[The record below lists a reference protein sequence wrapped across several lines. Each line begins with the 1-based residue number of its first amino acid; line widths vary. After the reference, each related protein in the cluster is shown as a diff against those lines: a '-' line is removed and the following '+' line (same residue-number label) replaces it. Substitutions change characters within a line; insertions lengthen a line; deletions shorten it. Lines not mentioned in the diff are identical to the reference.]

1 MTSQRFL
8 NDRVNLRDF
17 LRSLLG
23 ACKAPIVTIL
33 FLSFAVIGPVVE
45 FAKTLKK
52 SLQYMELIKNKE
64 IISYFGGIKNPN
76 EYSDSTPYAF
86 LMIICGMAIAL
97 SLFSFAFKKNSVNV
111 YFSVGLTRTRMFLNR
126 LAAGTIWIFAVAI
139 IPYLIV
145 FLMNIG
151 MFGFHSHQLKLFAYF
166 TLIMFIRGMSGFAIG
181 ALAAVVSGSAI
192 EALFT
197 SGSASIIALVFAYM
211 FSEIKSLFLPG
222 YVGSDYGFEDTML
235 LSPWTG
241 LLDYSGV
248 NQLIMGK
255 KVPKELL
262 LTWKDNF
269 LPIAFWAI
277 AAVIIFAVGL
287 VLFKKRK
294 NENTASF
301 GKFSIASALNG
312 TTVLLVSLVA
322 LTEVFNSLYR
332 GNQIKSVALCVILIT
347 LISFIIFFV
356 AELIIRRNF
365 KAVLRILPVYGGI
378 ALVMFAAL
386 LVIGTGYFGTYNKLP
401 EAKDIEYISM
411 SYDDPLATFT
421 FMAGVSNPEEYDK
434 EIDFYC
440 KSSNPEDIK
449 MCIEQFN
456 NVKGEKREGRTAIDT
471 ASFVIKTKDG
481 KFIARTFPVYS
492 EEAYS
497 SYNKAV
503 FDSNYFHSIIKMRLN
518 EMMNGGAVKS
528 ENTVIYG
535 ENGVEYV
542 DQYMNSDVFFDY
554 YNGDLLATAELS
566 EYEMQIYASSF
577 EMTEDL
583 KDALYEEL
591 CNITY
596 DEYYGNKGKP
606 QGAIVASAYTPMLET
621 HEYHAEELWLSFYTY
636 YGDSDAEKVSKKTA
650 VAYRAILVY
659 PQMAKTAEL
668 LNETEQMP
676 QTAQV
681 KAVICPDKKLMLTDA
696 FNNVRGDYY
705 VYYSGVTNS
714 TVFTSYGQSSRASDY
729 FMNSDEV
736 SKIFG
741 GKMTGTYLDFIEI
754 IYGANGVNVT
764 RIDDKAKAQKISD
777 EAYSVYNTYN
787 DNGRCIFVIYDDGS
801 VIAKYLPESS
811 LSVLK

>member
-8 NDRVNLRDF
+8 NDQVNSRDF
-17 LRSLLG
+17 LRSLLD

-139 IPYLIV
+139 IPYLTV
-145 FLMNIG
+145 FLMNVG

-181 ALAAVVSGSAI
+181 ALAAAVSGSAI
-192 EALFT
+192 EMVITTGAT
-197 SGSASIIALVFAYM
+197 SVIALLPAVLLSGF
-211 FSEIKSLFLPG
+211 KSILLPG
-222 YVGSDYGFEDTML
+222 YVSGNDNSDKTML

-241 LLDYSGV
+241 LLDNSDV
-248 NQLIMGK
+248 NQLITGK

-269 LPIAFWAI
+269 FPIVFWIVAT
-277 AAVIIFAVGL
+277 VIIFAVAL
-287 VLFKKRK
+287 LLFKKRK
-294 NENTASF
+294 NENAASF
-301 GKFSIASALNG
+301 GKFAVASAING
-312 TTVLLVSLVA
+312 SVILLISA
-322 LTEVFNSLYR
+322 LILTDLFSSLYGR
-332 GNQIKSVALCVILIT
+332 GQIKNVALCIILT
-347 LISFIIFFV
+347 AAISFIVFFV

-365 KAVLRILPVYGGI
+365 KAVIRILPVYGGI
-378 ALVMFAAL
+378 AFVTLASL

-421 FMAGVSNPEEYDK
+421 YMANVYSPEDYDK
-434 EIDFYC
+434 ENDYSC
-440 KSSNPEDIK
+440 KSSNTEDIK

-456 NVKGEKREGRTAIDT
+456 KVKTEKRDGRTAIDT

-492 EEAYS
+492 EENYNN
-497 SYNKAV
+497 YNKAV
-503 FDSNYFHSIIKMRLN
+503 FNSNYFHSIIKSKLN
-518 EMMNGGAVKS
+518 SESSNGNYTDQTANIMMDGM
-528 ENTVIYG
+528 EYG
-535 ENGVEYV
+535 DEYIET
-542 DQYMNSDVFFDY
+542 DFYDY
-554 YNGDLLATAELS
+554 YNGDLLANAETSGYETAV
-566 EYEMQIYASSF
+566 YGSSF
-577 EMTEDL
+577 EMTEEL
-583 KDALYEEL
+583 KDALYEDL

-681 KAVICPDKKLMLTDA
+681 KAVICPDKKLTLTDA
-696 FNNVRGDYY
+696 FKNVSGNS
-705 VYYSGVTNS
+705 VYNYGGTIGS
-714 TVFTSYGQSSRASDY
+714 TVFISYAQSSRASDY

-764 RIDDKAKAQKISD
+764 RIDDKTKAQKISD

-801 VIAKYLPESS
+801 VIAKYLPEKS
-811 LSVLK
+811 LSVLN

>member
-17 LRSLLG
+17 LRSLLE
-23 ACKAPIVTIL
+23 ACKAPIVAL
-33 FLSFAVIGPVVE
+33 FFISFSVIGPV
-45 FAKTLKK
+45 AKLAKALKQN
-52 SLQYMELIKNKE
+52 LQYMELLKKHE
-64 IISYFGGIKNPN
+64 MISYFGGIKGEG
-76 EYSDSTPYAF
+76 EYYDAAPLSI
-86 LMIICGMAIAL
+86 LMVLCGMVVAL

-111 YFSVGLTRTRMFLNR
+111 YFSAGITRTRLFLNR
-126 LAAGTIWIFAVAI
+126 IAAGAIELFAVAL

-145 FLMNIG
+145 FLMNVG
-151 MFGFHSHQLKLFAYF
+151 MFGFHSHQLKLFAYY
-166 TLIMFIRGMSGFAIG
+166 TVLMFIRGMSGFAIG
-181 ALAAVVSGSAI
+181 ALAAAVSGSAI

-322 LTEVFNSLYR
+322 LTAVFNSLYR
-332 GNQIKSVALCVILIT
+332 ENKIKSVALCVILIT

-411 SYDDPLATFT
+411 SYDDPLIAFT
-421 FMAGVSNPEEYDK
+421 YMVDISNPGTYDK
-434 EIDFYC
+434 ENEDVC

-449 MCIEQFN
+449 MCIDQFN
-456 NVKGEKREGRTAIDT
+456 KIKTEKREGRNSIDRI
-471 ASFVIKTKDG
+471 SFVIKTKDG
-481 KFIARTFPVYS
+481 KFITRYFNVYS
-492 EEAYS
+492 EEILS
-497 SYNKAV
+497 NYNKAV
-503 FDSNYFHSIIKMRLN
+503 FDSDYFHSIIKSKLKSSPT
-518 EMMNGGAVKS
+518 NGNYTDQTA
-528 ENTVIYG
+528 NTVMDGMEYG
-535 ENGVEYV
+535 DKYIETDFY
-542 DQYMNSDVFFDY
+542 DY
-554 YNGDLLATAELS
+554 YNGDLLANAETTG
-566 EYEMQIYASSF
+566 YETTVYGSSF
-577 EMTEDL
+577 EMTEEL
-583 KDALYEEL
+583 KAALYEDL

-681 KAVICPDKKLMLTDA
+681 KAVICSDKKLTLTDA
-696 FNNVRGDYY
+696 FKNVSGASVYNYGDTI
-705 VYYSGVTNS
+705 GS
-714 TVFTSYGQSSRASDY
+714 TVFISNVQSSRANDF
-729 FMNSDEV
+729 FMNSDEI

-741 GKMTGTYLDFIEI
+741 GKMTGTYPDFIEI

-801 VIAKYLPESS
+801 VIAKYLPEKAM
-811 LSVLK
+811 SVLN

>member
-17 LRSLLG
+17 LRSLLE
-23 ACKAPIVTIL
+23 ACKAPIATVL
-33 FLSFAVIGPVVE
+33 FLSFAVIGPMVN
-45 FAKTLKK
+45 FAKELKTNLEFMELLKK
-52 SLQYMELIKNKE
+52 HE
-64 IISYFGGIKNPN
+64 IISYFGGITSEG
-76 EYSDSTPYAF
+76 EYSDTAPLSF
-86 LMIICGMAIAL
+86 LMILCGMVVAL

-139 IPYLIV
+139 IPYLLV
-145 FLMNIG
+145 FLMNVG
-151 MFGFHSHQLKLFAYF
+151 MFGFHSHQLKLFAYY
-166 TLIMFIRGMSGFAIG
+166 TLLMFVRGMSGFAIG
-181 ALAAVVSGSAI
+181 ALAAAVSGSAI

-211 FSEIKSLFLPG
+211 FSEIKSLFLSG

-248 NQLIMGK
+248 NRLITGK

-262 LTWKDNF
+262 LTWKGDF
-269 LPIAFWAI
+269 YPIVFWAI
-277 AAVIIFAVGL
+277 TAVIIFAVGL

-301 GKFSIASALNG
+301 GKFSIASGLNG
-312 TTVLLVSLVA
+312 AAVLLVSIIA
-322 LTEVFNSLYR
+322 LEEVFASLYAE
-332 GNQIKSVALCVILIT
+332 GKIKSVALCIILVT

-378 ALVMFAAL
+378 ALVMFASL

-411 SYDDPLATFT
+411 SYDDPLTTFT
-421 FMAGVSNPEEYDK
+421 YVANVYSPEDYDK
-434 EIDFYC
+434 EKDYNC

-456 NVKGEKREGRTAIDT
+456 KVKTEKREGRNSIDRI
-471 ASFVIKTKDG
+471 SFVIKTKDG
-481 KFIARTFPVYS
+481 KFISRYFPVYS
-492 EEAYS
+492 EETCS
-497 SYNKAV
+497 NYNKAV
-503 FDSNYFHSIIKMRLN
+503 FDSNYFHSIIKSKLN
-518 EMMNGGAVKS
+518 SESSNGNYTDETANIVMDGK
-528 ENTVIYG
+528 EYG
-535 ENGVEYV
+535 
-542 DQYMNSDVFFDY
+542 DQYIETDFYDY
-554 YNGDLLATAELS
+554 YNGNLLANAETS
-566 EYEMQIYASSF
+566 GYETEVFSSSF
-577 EMTEDL
+577 EMTEEL
-583 KDALYEEL
+583 KAALYEDL

-621 HEYHAEELWLSFYTY
+621 HEYHAEELWLQFYTN
-636 YGDSDAEKVSKKTA
+636 YGDPDAEKVSKKTA

-696 FNNVRGDYY
+696 HVNVSGDYY
-705 VYYSGVTNS
+705 LYYSGVTNS

-764 RIDDKAKAQKISD
+764 RIDDKTKAQKISD

-801 VIAKYLPESS
+801 VIAKYLPEKS
-811 LSVLK
+811 LSVLN

>member
-17 LRSLLG
+17 LRSLLE
-23 ACKAPIVTIL
+23 ACKAPIVALL
-33 FLSFAVIGPVVE
+33 FISFSVIGPV
-45 FAKTLKK
+45 AKLAKALKQN
-52 SLQYMELIKNKE
+52 LQYMELLKKHE
-64 IISYFGGIKNPN
+64 IISYFGGVTNSN
-76 EYSDSTPYAF
+76 EYSDSAPLSF
-86 LMIICGMAIAL
+86 LMILCGIVVAF

-111 YFSVGLTRTRMFLNR
+111 YFSAGITRTRLFLNR
-126 LAAGTIWIFAVAI
+126 IAAGAIEIFAVAL
-139 IPYLIV
+139 IPYLTV
-145 FLMNIG
+145 FLMNVG

-166 TLIMFIRGMSGFAIG
+166 TVLMFIRGMSGFAIG
-181 ALAAVVSGSAI
+181 ALAAAVSGSMI

-322 LTEVFNSLYR
+322 LTAVFNSLYR
-332 GNQIKSVALCVILIT
+332 ENKIKSVALCVILIT

-378 ALVMFAAL
+378 ALVMFASL

-411 SYDDPLATFT
+411 SYDDPLIALTY
-421 FMAGVSNPEEYDK
+421 MAGASNPEIYDK
-434 EIDFYC
+434 KDGDAC

-456 NVKGEKREGRTAIDT
+456 KVKTEKREGRNRINTV
-471 ASFVIKTKDG
+471 SFVIKTKDG
-481 KFIARTFPVYS
+481 KFITRYFNVYS
-492 EEAYS
+492 EEILYN
-497 SYNKAV
+497 YNKAV
-503 FDSNYFHSIIKMRLN
+503 FDSDYFHSIIKSKLN
-518 EMMNGGAVKS
+518 SAPTNGNYTDQTANMMMDS
-528 ENTVIYG
+528 TEYG
-535 ENGVEYV
+535 DKYV
-542 DQYMNSDVFFDY
+542 DSAVFFDY
-554 YNGDLLATAELS
+554 YNGNLLANAEVS
-566 EYEMQIYASSF
+566 EYETEVNAFSF
-577 EMTEDL
+577 EMTEEL
-583 KDALYEEL
+583 KAVLYEDL

-606 QGAIVASAYTPMLET
+606 QGAIVESSYTAMNET
-621 HEYHAEELWLSFYTY
+621 QQYHAEELWLDFYTY

-659 PQMAKTAEL
+659 PQTAKTAEL

-696 FNNVRGDYY
+696 INNVRGDYY

-741 GKMTGTYLDFIEI
+741 GKMTGTYLDFIEL

-801 VIAKYLPESS
+801 VIAKYLPENS
-811 LSVLK
+811 LSVLN

>member
-1 MTSQRFL
+1 MTSQRFS

-17 LRSLLG
+17 LRSLLE
-23 ACKAPIVTIL
+23 ACKAPIVTL
-33 FLSFAVIGPVVE
+33 FFISFFVIGPVVKL
-45 FAKTLKK
+45 AKALKQN
-52 SLQYMELIKNKE
+52 LQYMELLKKHE
-64 IISYFGGIKNPN
+64 IISYFGGITSEG
-76 EYSDSTPYAF
+76 EYYDAAPLSF
-86 LMIICGMAIAL
+86 LMILCGIVVAF
-97 SLFSFAFKKNSVNV
+97 SLFTFAFKKNSVNV
-111 YFSVGLTRTRMFLNR
+111 YFSAGITRTRLFLNR
-126 LAAGTIWIFAVAI
+126 IAAGSIELFTVAV
-139 IPYLIV
+139 IPFLIV
-145 FLMNIG
+145 FLMNVS
-151 MFGFHSHQLKLFAYF
+151 MFGFHSHQLKLFVYYSLLA
-166 TLIMFIRGMSGFAIG
+166 FISGVSGFAIG
-181 ALAAVVSGSAI
+181 TFAATVSGSRI
-192 EALFT
+192 EALIT
-197 SGSASIIALVFAYM
+197 SGSASVITLAFAGLLNGIKIA
-211 FSEIKSLFLPG
+211 FLPG
-222 YVGSDYGFEDTML
+222 YIGGDDGLEKALL
-235 LSPWTG
+235 LSPWTC
-241 LLDYSGV
+241 LLDNSGV
-248 NQLIMGK
+248 NQLITGK

-269 LPIAFWAI
+269 FPIVFWAI
-277 AAVIIFAVGL
+277 AAVIIFTVGL

-301 GKFSIASALNG
+301 GKFSIASGLNG
-312 TTVLLVSLVA
+312 ATVLVVSVVA
-322 LTEVFNSLYR
+322 LTEIFYSLYDD
-332 GNQIKSVALCVILIT
+332 GKIKSVALCIILIT
-347 LISFIIFFV
+347 VISFIVFFV

-365 KAVLRILPVYGGI
+365 KAVLRILPVYSGV
-378 ALVMFAAL
+378 ALVMFLSL

-411 SYDDPLATFT
+411 SYDDPLTTFT
-421 FMAGVSNPEEYDK
+421 YMANVYSPENYEK
-434 EIDFYC
+434 ENGDTC

-456 NVKGEKREGRTAIDT
+456 KVKTEKRDGRNSIESM
-471 ASFVIKTKDG
+471 SFVIKTKDG
-481 KFIARTFPVYS
+481 KFIARNFPVYS
-492 EEAYS
+492 EEACNN
-497 SYNKAV
+497 YNKAV
-503 FDSNYFHSIIKMRLN
+503 FDSDYFHSIIKSGLN
-518 EMMNGGAVKS
+518 SSLINESYTAQT
-528 ENTVIYG
+528 ENMVMHGT
-535 ENGVEYV
+535 EYV
-542 DQYMNSDVFFDY
+542 DKYIESPDFYDY
-554 YNGDLLATAELS
+554 YNGDLLANTEVS
-566 EYEMQIYASSF
+566 GYETEVSGSSF
-577 EMTEDL
+577 EMTEEL
-583 KDALYEEL
+583 KAALYEDL

-621 HEYHAEELWLSFYTY
+621 HQYHAEELWLDFYTY
-636 YGDSDAEKVSKKTA
+636 YGDPDAEKVSKKTA

-681 KAVICPDKKLMLTDA
+681 KAVICPDRKLMLTDA
-696 FNNVRGDYY
+696 FNNVREDYY

-787 DNGRCIFVIYDDGS
+787 NNGRCIFVIYDDGS
-801 VIAKYLPESS
+801 VIAKYLPEKAM
-811 LSVLK
+811 SVLN

>member
-17 LRSLLG
+17 LRSLLE
-23 ACKAPIVTIL
+23 ACKAPIVAL
-33 FLSFAVIGPVVE
+33 FFISLSVIGPV
-45 FAKTLKK
+45 AKLAKALKQN
-52 SLQYMELIKNKE
+52 LQYMELLKKHE
-64 IISYFGGIKNPN
+64 MISYFGGITSEG
-76 EYSDSTPYAF
+76 EYNDPATLSI
-86 LMIICGMAIAL
+86 LMVLCGMAVAL

-111 YFSVGLTRTRMFLNR
+111 YFSAGITRTRLFLNR
-126 LAAGTIWIFAVAI
+126 IAAGAIELFAVAL

-145 FLMNIG
+145 FLMNVG

-181 ALAAVVSGSAI
+181 ALAAAVSGSVI
-192 EALFT
+192 EMVITTGAT
-197 SGSASIIALVFAYM
+197 SVIALLPALLLSGF
-211 FSEIKSLFLPG
+211 KSILLPG
-222 YVGSDYGFEDTML
+222 YVSGNDNSDKTML

-248 NQLIMGK
+248 NRLITGK

-262 LTWKDNF
+262 LTWKGNF

-301 GKFSIASALNG
+301 GKFSIASAVNG
-312 TTVLLVSLVA
+312 AAILFVSIIA
-322 LTEVFNSLYR
+322 LEEVFASLYAE
-332 GNQIKSVALCVILIT
+332 GKIKSVALCIILIT
-347 LISFIIFFV
+347 VISFIAFFV
-356 AELIIRRNF
+356 AELIIRRNI
-365 KAVLRILPVYGGI
+365 KAVVRILPVYGGI
-378 ALVMFAAL
+378 ALVMFASL

-411 SYDDPLATFT
+411 SYDDPLTTFT
-421 FMAGVSNPEEYDK
+421 YVANVYSPEDYDK
-434 EIDFYC
+434 EKDYNC

-456 NVKGEKREGRTAIDT
+456 KIKTEKREGRNRIDGI
-471 ASFVIKTKDG
+471 SFVIKTKDG
-481 KFIARTFPVYS
+481 KFITRYFNVYS
-492 EEAYS
+492 EETCNN
-497 SYNKAV
+497 YNKAV
-503 FDSNYFHSIIKMRLN
+503 FDSNYFHSIIKSKLN
-518 EMMNGGAVKS
+518 SESSNGNYTDETANIVMDGK
-528 ENTVIYG
+528 EYG
-535 ENGVEYV
+535 
-542 DQYMNSDVFFDY
+542 DQYIETDFYDY
-554 YNGDLLATAELS
+554 YNGNLLANAETTG
-566 EYEMQIYASSF
+566 YETEVRGSSF
-577 EMTEDL
+577 EMTEEL
-583 KDALYEEL
+583 KAALYEDL

-606 QGAIVASAYTPMLET
+606 QGAIASSAFTPMLET
-621 HEYHAEELWLSFYTY
+621 HQYHAEELWLQFYTN
-636 YGDSDAEKVSKKTA
+636 YGDPDAEKVSKKTT
-650 VAYRAILVY
+650 VANTAILVY
-659 PQMAKTAEL
+659 PQMAKTVGL

-676 QTAQV
+676 QDSSV
-681 KAVICPDKKLMLTDA
+681 KAVICPDKNLTLTDA
-696 FNNVRGDYY
+696 FNNVRGDSIYY
-705 VYYSGVTNS
+705 YDGRISS
-714 TVFTSYGQSSRASDY
+714 TVFISYMQSSRATDY
-729 FMNSDEV
+729 FMNGDKV

-764 RIDDKAKAQKISD
+764 RIDDKDKAQKISD

-801 VIAKYLPESS
+801 VIAKYLPENS
-811 LSVLK
+811 LAVLN

>member
-17 LRSLLG
+17 LRSLLE
-23 ACKAPIVTIL
+23 ACKAPIATVL
-33 FLSFAVIGPVVE
+33 FLSFAVIGPMVN
-45 FAKTLKK
+45 FAKELKTNLEFMELLKK
-52 SLQYMELIKNKE
+52 HE
-64 IISYFGGIKNPN
+64 IISYFGGITSEG
-76 EYSDSTPYAF
+76 EYSDTAPLSF
-86 LMIICGMAIAL
+86 LMILCGMVVAL

-145 FLMNIG
+145 FLMNVG
-151 MFGFHSHQLKLFAYF
+151 MFGFHSHQLKLFAYY
-166 TLIMFIRGMSGFAIG
+166 TLLMFVRGMSGFAIG
-181 ALAAVVSGSAI
+181 ALAAAVSGSAI

-211 FSEIKSLFLPG
+211 FSEIKSLFLSG

-248 NQLIMGK
+248 NRLITGK

-262 LTWKDNF
+262 LTWKGDF
-269 LPIAFWAI
+269 YPIVFWAI
-277 AAVIIFAVGL
+277 TAVIIFAVGL

-301 GKFSIASALNG
+301 GKFSIASGLNG
-312 TTVLLVSLVA
+312 AAVLLVSIIA
-322 LTEVFNSLYR
+322 LEEVFASLYAE
-332 GNQIKSVALCVILIT
+332 GKIKSVALCIILVT

-378 ALVMFAAL
+378 ALVMFASL

-411 SYDDPLATFT
+411 SYDDPLTTFT
-421 FMAGVSNPEEYDK
+421 YVANVYSPEDYDK
-434 EIDFYC
+434 EKDYNC

-456 NVKGEKREGRTAIDT
+456 KVKTEKREGRNSIDRI
-471 ASFVIKTKDG
+471 SFVIKTKDG
-481 KFIARTFPVYS
+481 KFISRYFPVYS
-492 EEAYS
+492 EETCS
-497 SYNKAV
+497 NYNKAV
-503 FDSNYFHSIIKMRLN
+503 FDSNYFHSIIKSKLN
-518 EMMNGGAVKS
+518 SESSNGNYTDETANIVMDGK
-528 ENTVIYG
+528 EYG
-535 ENGVEYV
+535 
-542 DQYMNSDVFFDY
+542 DQYIETDFYDY
-554 YNGDLLATAELS
+554 YNGNLLANAETS
-566 EYEMQIYASSF
+566 GYETEVFSSSF
-577 EMTEDL
+577 EMTEEL
-583 KDALYEEL
+583 KAALYEDL

-621 HEYHAEELWLSFYTY
+621 HEYHAEELWLQFYTN
-636 YGDSDAEKVSKKTA
+636 YGDPDAEKVSKKTA

-696 FNNVRGDYY
+696 HVNVSGDYY
-705 VYYSGVTNS
+705 LYYSGVTNS

-764 RIDDKAKAQKISD
+764 RIDDKTKAQKISD

-801 VIAKYLPESS
+801 VIAKYLPEKS
-811 LSVLK
+811 LSVLN

>member
-17 LRSLLG
+17 LRSLLE
-23 ACKAPIVTIL
+23 ACKAPIVALL
-33 FLSFAVIGPVVE
+33 FISFSVIGPV
-45 FAKTLKK
+45 AKLAKDLKQN
-52 SLQYMELIKNKE
+52 LQYMELLKKHE
-64 IISYFGGIKNPN
+64 MISYFGGIKGEG
-76 EYSDSTPYAF
+76 EYYDAAPLSF
-86 LMIICGMAIAL
+86 LMILCGMAVAL

-111 YFSVGLTRTRMFLNR
+111 YFSAGITRTRLFLNR
-126 LAAGTIWIFAVAI
+126 IAAGAIELFAVAL

-145 FLMNIG
+145 FLMNVG
-151 MFGFHSHQLKLFAYF
+151 MFGFHSHQLKLFAYY
-166 TLIMFIRGMSGFAIG
+166 TLLMFIRGMSGFAIG
-181 ALAAVVSGSAI
+181 ALAAAVSGSVI
-192 EALFT
+192 EMMFA

-248 NQLIMGK
+248 NRLITGK

-262 LTWKDNF
+262 LTWKGNF

-347 LISFIIFFV
+347 VISFIAFFV

-411 SYDDPLATFT
+411 SYDDPLTTFT
-421 FMAGVSNPEEYDK
+421 YVANVYSPEDYDK
-434 EIDFYC
+434 EKDYNC

-456 NVKGEKREGRTAIDT
+456 NVKDEKREGRNSIDRI
-471 ASFVIKTKDG
+471 SFVIKTKDG
-481 KFIARTFPVYS
+481 KFISRYFPVYS
-492 EEAYS
+492 EEILYN
-497 SYNKAV
+497 YNKAV
-503 FDSNYFHSIIKMRLN
+503 FDSNYFHSIIKSKLN
-518 EMMNGGAVKS
+518 SEPSNGNYTDQTANIVMDGM
-528 ENTVIYG
+528 EYG
-535 ENGVEYV
+535 
-542 DQYMNSDVFFDY
+542 DQYIETDFYDY
-554 YNGDLLATAELS
+554 YNGDLLANAETTG
-566 EYEMQIYASSF
+566 YETTVYGSSF
-577 EMTEDL
+577 EMTEEL
-583 KDALYEEL
+583 KAALYEDL

-606 QGAIVASAYTPMLET
+606 QGAIVKSAYTPMLET
-621 HEYHAEELWLSFYTY
+621 HEYHAEELWLMFYTN
-636 YGDSDAEKVSKKTA
+636 YGDADAEQVSKKTA
-650 VAYRAILVY
+650 VANSAILVY

-696 FNNVRGDYY
+696 FKNVSGDS
-705 VYYSGVTNS
+705 VYNYGDTIGS
-714 TVFTSYGQSSRASDY
+714 TVFISYAQSSRVNDF
-729 FMNSDEV
+729 FMNSDEI

-801 VIAKYLPESS
+801 VIAKYLPEKAM
-811 LSVLK
+811 SVLN

>member
-17 LRSLLG
+17 LRSLLE
-23 ACKAPIVTIL
+23 ACKAPIATVL
-33 FLSFAVIGPVVE
+33 FLSFAVIGPMVN
-45 FAKTLKK
+45 FAKELKTNLEFMELLKK
-52 SLQYMELIKNKE
+52 HE
-64 IISYFGGIKNPN
+64 IISYFGGITSEG
-76 EYSDSTPYAF
+76 EYSDTAPLSF
-86 LMIICGMAIAL
+86 LMILCGMVVAL

-145 FLMNIG
+145 FLMNVG
-151 MFGFHSHQLKLFAYF
+151 MFGFHSHQLKLFAYY
-166 TLIMFIRGMSGFAIG
+166 TLLMFVRGMSGFAIG
-181 ALAAVVSGSAI
+181 ALAAAVSGSAI

-211 FSEIKSLFLPG
+211 FSEIKSLFLSG

-248 NQLIMGK
+248 NRLITGK

-262 LTWKDNF
+262 LTWKGDF
-269 LPIAFWAI
+269 YPIVFWAI
-277 AAVIIFAVGL
+277 TAVIIFAVGL

-301 GKFSIASALNG
+301 GKFSIASGLNG
-312 TTVLLVSLVA
+312 AAVLLVSIIA
-322 LTEVFNSLYR
+322 LEEVFASLYAE
-332 GNQIKSVALCVILIT
+332 GKIKSVALCIILVT

-378 ALVMFAAL
+378 ALVMFASL

-411 SYDDPLATFT
+411 SYDDPLTTFT
-421 FMAGVSNPEEYDK
+421 YVANVYSPEDYDK
-434 EIDFYC
+434 EKDYNC

-456 NVKGEKREGRTAIDT
+456 KIKTEKREGRNSIDRI
-471 ASFVIKTKDG
+471 SFVIKTKDG
-481 KFIARTFPVYS
+481 KFISRYFPVYS
-492 EEAYS
+492 EETCS
-497 SYNKAV
+497 NYNKAV
-503 FDSNYFHSIIKMRLN
+503 FDSNYFHSIIKSKLN
-518 EMMNGGAVKS
+518 SESSNGNYTDETANIVMDGK
-528 ENTVIYG
+528 EYG
-535 ENGVEYV
+535 
-542 DQYMNSDVFFDY
+542 DQYIETDFYDY
-554 YNGDLLATAELS
+554 YNGNLLANAETS
-566 EYEMQIYASSF
+566 GYETEVFSSSF
-577 EMTEDL
+577 EMTEEL
-583 KDALYEEL
+583 KAALYEDL

-621 HEYHAEELWLSFYTY
+621 HEYHAEELWLQFYTN
-636 YGDSDAEKVSKKTA
+636 YGDPDAEKVSKKTA

-696 FNNVRGDYY
+696 HVNVSGDYY
-705 VYYSGVTNS
+705 LYYSGVTNS

-764 RIDDKAKAQKISD
+764 RIDDKTKAQKISD

-801 VIAKYLPESS
+801 VIAKYLPEKS
-811 LSVLK
+811 LSVLN

>member
-17 LRSLLG
+17 LRSLLE
-23 ACKAPIVTIL
+23 ACKAPIVAL
-33 FLSFAVIGPVVE
+33 FFISLSVIGPV
-45 FAKTLKK
+45 AKLAKALKQN
-52 SLQYMELIKNKE
+52 LQYMELLKKHE
-64 IISYFGGIKNPN
+64 MISYFGGITSEG
-76 EYSDSTPYAF
+76 EYSDTAPLSF
-86 LMIICGMAIAL
+86 MMILCGMAVAL

-139 IPYLIV
+139 IPYLTV
-145 FLMNIG
+145 FLMNVG

-181 ALAAVVSGSAI
+181 ALAAAVSGSVI
-192 EALFT
+192 EMVITTGAT
-197 SGSASIIALVFAYM
+197 SVIALLPAVLLSGF
-211 FSEIKSLFLPG
+211 KSILLPG
-222 YVGSDYGFEDTML
+222 YVSGNDNSDKTML

-241 LLDYSGV
+241 LLDNSDV
-248 NQLIMGK
+248 NQLITGK

-269 LPIAFWAI
+269 FPIAFWAI
-277 AAVIIFAVGL
+277 VAAIIFAVAL
-287 VLFKKRK
+287 LLFKKRK
-294 NENTASF
+294 NENAASF
-301 GKFSIASALNG
+301 GKFSIASAVNG
-312 TTVLLVSLVA
+312 AAILFVSIIA
-322 LTEVFNSLYR
+322 LEEVFASLYAE
-332 GNQIKSVALCVILIT
+332 GKIKSVALCIILIT
-347 LISFIIFFV
+347 VISFIAFFV

-411 SYDDPLATFT
+411 SYDDPLIAFT
-421 FMAGVSNPEEYDK
+421 YMVDISNPGTYDK
-434 EIDFYC
+434 ENDYSC

-456 NVKGEKREGRTAIDT
+456 NVKDEKREGRNSIDRI
-471 ASFVIKTKDG
+471 SFVIKTKDG
-481 KFIARTFPVYS
+481 KFITRYFKVYS
-492 EEAYS
+492 EEILYN
-497 SYNKAV
+497 YNKAV
-503 FDSNYFHSIIKMRLN
+503 FDSNYFHSIIKAQLN
-518 EMMNGGAVKS
+518 SSPTNGNYTDQTANIVMDGM
-528 ENTVIYG
+528 EYG
-535 ENGVEYV
+535 
-542 DQYMNSDVFFDY
+542 DQYIETDFYDY
-554 YNGDLLATAELS
+554 YNGDLLANAETS
-566 EYEMQIYASSF
+566 GYETEVRGSSF
-577 EMTEDL
+577 EMTEEL
-583 KDALYEEL
+583 KAALYEDL

-606 QGAIVASAYTPMLET
+606 QGAIVKSAYTPMLET
-621 HEYHAEELWLSFYTY
+621 HQYHAEELWLQFYTN
-636 YGDSDAEKVSKKTA
+636 YGDADAEQVSKKTA
-650 VAYRAILVY
+650 VANSAILVY

-681 KAVICPDKKLMLTDA
+681 KAVICPDQKLTLTDA
-696 FNNVRGDYY
+696 FKNVSGDS
-705 VYYSGVTNS
+705 VYNYGDTIGS
-714 TVFTSYGQSSRASDY
+714 TVFISYAQSSRVNDF
-729 FMNSDEV
+729 FMNSDEI

-801 VIAKYLPESS
+801 VIAKYLPEKAM
-811 LSVLK
+811 SVLN

>member
-17 LRSLLG
+17 LRSLLE
-23 ACKAPIVTIL
+23 ACKAPIVTL
-33 FLSFAVIGPVVE
+33 FFISFSLIGPV
-45 FAKTLKK
+45 AKLAKALKQN
-52 SLQYMELIKNKE
+52 LQYMELLKKHE
-64 IISYFGGIKNPN
+64 MISYFGGIKSEG
-76 EYSDSTPYAF
+76 EYYDAAPLSF
-86 LMIICGMAIAL
+86 LMILCGIVVAF

-111 YFSVGLTRTRMFLNR
+111 YFSAGITRTRLFLNR
-126 LAAGTIWIFAVAI
+126 IAAGAIELFAVAL

-145 FLMNIG
+145 FLMNVG
-151 MFGFHSHQLKLFAYF
+151 MFGFHSHQLKLFAYY
-166 TLIMFIRGMSGFAIG
+166 TLLMFIRGMSGFAIG
-181 ALAAVVSGSAI
+181 ALAAAVSGSAI

-322 LTEVFNSLYR
+322 LTAVFNSLYR
-332 GNQIKSVALCVILIT
+332 ENKIKSVALCVILIT

-365 KAVLRILPVYGGI
+365 KAVLRMLPVYGGI

-386 LVIGTGYFGTYNKLP
+386 LVIGTGYFGKYNKLP
-401 EAKDIEYISM
+401 EVKDIEYISM
-411 SYDDPLATFT
+411 SYDDPLTTFT
-421 FMAGVSNPEEYDK
+421 YVANVYSPEDYDK
-434 EIDFYC
+434 ENDYNC

-449 MCIEQFN
+449 MCIEQFDK
-456 NVKGEKREGRTAIDT
+456 VKSEKREGRNSIDRI
-471 ASFVIKTKDG
+471 SFVIKTKDG
-481 KFIARTFPVYS
+481 KFITRCFDVYS
-492 EEAYS
+492 EEILYN
-497 SYNKAV
+497 YNKTV
-503 FDSNYFHSIIKMRLN
+503 FDSDYFHSIIKYRLN
-518 EMMNGGAVKS
+518 SESSNGNYTDQT
-528 ENTVIYG
+528 ENMVMYG
-535 ENGVEYV
+535 TEYG
-542 DQYMNSDVFFDY
+542 DQYIESAVSYDY
-554 YNGDLLATAELS
+554 YNGSLLANVEVS
-566 EYEMQIYASSF
+566 EYEMAVNASSF
-577 EMTEDL
+577 EMTEEL
-583 KDALYEEL
+583 KAAIYEDL

-596 DEYYGNKGKP
+596 DEYYGNKDKP

-621 HEYHAEELWLSFYTY
+621 HQYHAEELWLDFYTY

-696 FNNVRGDYY
+696 INNVRGDYY

-741 GKMTGTYLDFIEI
+741 GKMTGTYLDFIEL

-801 VIAKYLPESS
+801 VIAKYLPENS
-811 LSVLK
+811 LSVLN

>member
-8 NDRVNLRDF
+8 NDQVNLRDF
-17 LRSLLG
+17 LRSLLE
-23 ACKAPIVTIL
+23 ACKAPIVVLL
-33 FLSFAVIGPVVE
+33 FISFSVIGPVVKL
-45 FAKTLKK
+45 AKALKQN
-52 SLQYMELIKNKE
+52 LQYMELLKKHE
-64 IISYFGGIKNPN
+64 IISYFGGITSEG
-76 EYSDSTPYAF
+76 EYSDTAPLSILMVLCGIVVAF
-86 LMIICGMAIAL
+86 

-111 YFSVGLTRTRMFLNR
+111 YFSAGITRTRLFLNR
-126 LAAGTIWIFAVAI
+126 IAAGAIELFAVAL

-145 FLMNIG
+145 FLMNVG
-151 MFGFHSHQLKLFAYF
+151 MFGFHSHQLKLFAYY
-166 TLIMFIRGMSGFAIG
+166 TLLMFIRGMSGFAIG
-181 ALAAVVSGSAI
+181 ALAAAVSGSAI

-197 SGSASIIALVFAYM
+197 SGSASIIALLAVALLGG
-211 FSEIKSLFLPG
+211 IKSSFLPG
-222 YVGSDYGFEDTML
+222 YVGDDALEKAL
-235 LSPWTG
+235 ILSPWTG
-241 LLDYSGV
+241 LLGNSEV
-248 NQLIMGK
+248 NQLITGK

-262 LTWKDNF
+262 LTWKGDF
-269 LPIAFWAI
+269 YPIVFWAI

-301 GKFSIASALNG
+301 GKFSIASGLNG
-312 TTVLLVSLVA
+312 AAVLLVSVFA
-322 LTEVFNSLYR
+322 LTEAFGSFYAE
-332 GNQIKSVALCVILIT
+332 GKIKSVALCIILVT

-378 ALVMFAAL
+378 ALVMFASL

-401 EAKDIEYISM
+401 DAKDIEYISM
-411 SYDDPLATFT
+411 SYDDPLTTFT
-421 FMAGVSNPEEYDK
+421 YVANVYSPEDYDK
-434 EIDFYC
+434 ENDYNC

-456 NVKGEKREGRTAIDT
+456 KIKTEKREGRNSIDRI
-471 ASFVIKTKDG
+471 SFVIKTKDG
-481 KFIARTFPVYS
+481 KFISRYFPVYS
-492 EEAYS
+492 EETCS
-497 SYNKAV
+497 NYNKAV
-503 FDSNYFHSIIKMRLN
+503 FDSNYFHSIIKSKLN
-518 EMMNGGAVKS
+518 SASTNGNYTDRTANIVMDGM
-528 ENTVIYG
+528 EYG
-535 ENGVEYV
+535 
-542 DQYMNSDVFFDY
+542 DQYIESAVYYDY
-554 YNGDLLATAELS
+554 YNGDLLASAETS
-566 EYEMQIYASSF
+566 GYETEVFSSSF
-577 EMTEDL
+577 EMTEEL
-583 KDALYEEL
+583 KAALYEDL

-621 HEYHAEELWLSFYTY
+621 HQYHAEELWLDFYTY

-676 QTAQV
+676 QDSQV

-696 FNNVRGDYY
+696 LENVSGDYY
-705 VYYSGVTNS
+705 VYYSGGTNS
-714 TVFTSYGQSSRASDY
+714 TVFTCYGQSSKAIDY
-729 FMNSDEV
+729 FMSGNEV
-736 SKIFG
+736 SQIFG
-741 GKMTGTYLDFIEI
+741 DKKTGTYLDFIEI

-801 VIAKYLPESS
+801 VIAKYLPENS
-811 LSVLK
+811 LSVPN

>member
-17 LRSLLG
+17 LRSLLE
-23 ACKAPIVTIL
+23 ACKAPIVAL
-33 FLSFAVIGPVVE
+33 FFISFSVIGPV
-45 FAKTLKK
+45 AKLAKALKQN
-52 SLQYMELIKNKE
+52 LQYMELLKKHE
-64 IISYFGGIKNPN
+64 MISYFGGIKGEG
-76 EYSDSTPYAF
+76 EYYDAAPLSI
-86 LMIICGMAIAL
+86 LMVLCGMVVAL

-111 YFSVGLTRTRMFLNR
+111 YFSAGITRTRLFLNR
-126 LAAGTIWIFAVAI
+126 IAAGAIELFAVAL

-145 FLMNIG
+145 FLMNVG
-151 MFGFHSHQLKLFAYF
+151 MFGFHSHQLKLFAYY
-166 TLIMFIRGMSGFAIG
+166 TVLMFIRGMSGFAIG
-181 ALAAVVSGSAI
+181 ALAAAVSGSAI

-322 LTEVFNSLYR
+322 LTAVFNSLYR
-332 GNQIKSVALCVILIT
+332 ENKIKSVALCVILIT

-386 LVIGTGYFGTYNKLP
+386 LAIGTGYFGTYNKLP

-411 SYDDPLATFT
+411 SYDDPLIAFT
-421 FMAGVSNPEEYDK
+421 YMVDISNPGTYDK
-434 EIDFYC
+434 ENEDVC

-456 NVKGEKREGRTAIDT
+456 KIKTEKREGRNSIDRI
-471 ASFVIKTKDG
+471 SFVIKTKDG
-481 KFIARTFPVYS
+481 KFITRYFNVYS
-492 EEAYS
+492 EEILS
-497 SYNKAV
+497 NYNKAV
-503 FDSNYFHSIIKMRLN
+503 FDSNYFHSIIKSKLKSSPT
-518 EMMNGGAVKS
+518 NGNYTDQTANIVMDGM
-528 ENTVIYG
+528 EYG
-535 ENGVEYV
+535 DKYIETDFY
-542 DQYMNSDVFFDY
+542 DY
-554 YNGDLLATAELS
+554 YNGDLLANAETTG
-566 EYEMQIYASSF
+566 YETVVRGSSV
-577 EMTEDL
+577 EMTEEL
-583 KDALYEEL
+583 KAALYEDL

-596 DEYYGNKGKP
+596 DEYYCNKGKP
-606 QGAIVASAYTPMLET
+606 QGAIVSSAFTPMLET
-621 HEYHAEELWLSFYTY
+621 HQYHAEELWLQFYTN
-636 YGDSDAEKVSKKTA
+636 YGDPDAEKVSKKTA

-659 PQMAKTAEL
+659 PQMAKTVGL

-676 QTAQV
+676 QDSSV
-681 KAVICPDKKLMLTDA
+681 KAVICPDQKLTLTDA
-696 FNNVRGDYY
+696 FNNVIGDSIYYY
-705 VYYSGVTNS
+705 VGRISS
-714 TVFTSYGQSSRASDY
+714 TVFISYMQSSRANDF
-729 FMNSDEV
+729 FMNSDEI

-741 GKMTGTYLDFIEI
+741 GKMTGTYPDFIEI

-801 VIAKYLPESS
+801 VIAKYLPEKAM
-811 LSVLK
+811 SVLN

>member
-17 LRSLLG
+17 LRSLLE
-23 ACKAPIVTIL
+23 ACKAPIATVL
-33 FLSFAVIGPVVE
+33 FLSFAVIGPMVN
-45 FAKTLKK
+45 FAKELKTNLEFMELLKK
-52 SLQYMELIKNKE
+52 HE
-64 IISYFGGIKNPN
+64 IISYFGGITSEG
-76 EYSDSTPYAF
+76 EYSDTAPLSF
-86 LMIICGMAIAL
+86 LMILCGMVVAL

-139 IPYLIV
+139 IPYLTV
-145 FLMNIG
+145 FLMNVG

-181 ALAAVVSGSAI
+181 ALAAAVSGSVI
-192 EALFT
+192 EMVITTGAT
-197 SGSASIIALVFAYM
+197 SVIALLPAVLLSGF
-211 FSEIKSLFLPG
+211 KSILLPG
-222 YVGSDYGFEDTML
+222 YVSGNDNSDKTML

-248 NQLIMGK
+248 NRLITGK

-262 LTWKDNF
+262 LTWKGNF

-301 GKFSIASALNG
+301 GKFSIASGLNG
-312 TTVLLVSLVA
+312 AAVLLVSIIA
-322 LTEVFNSLYR
+322 LEEVFASLYAE
-332 GNQIKSVALCVILIT
+332 GKIKSVALCIILVT

-378 ALVMFAAL
+378 ALVMFASL

-411 SYDDPLATFT
+411 SYDDPLTTFT
-421 FMAGVSNPEEYDK
+421 YVANVYSPEDYDK
-434 EIDFYC
+434 EKDYNC

-456 NVKGEKREGRTAIDT
+456 KIKTEKREGRNSIDRI
-471 ASFVIKTKDG
+471 SFVIKTKDG
-481 KFIARTFPVYS
+481 KFISRYFPVYS
-492 EEAYS
+492 EETCS
-497 SYNKAV
+497 NYNKAV
-503 FDSNYFHSIIKMRLN
+503 FDSNYFHSIIKSKLN
-518 EMMNGGAVKS
+518 SESSNGNYTDETANIVMDGK
-528 ENTVIYG
+528 EYG
-535 ENGVEYV
+535 
-542 DQYMNSDVFFDY
+542 DQYIETDFYDY
-554 YNGDLLATAELS
+554 YNGNLLANAETS
-566 EYEMQIYASSF
+566 GYETEVFSSSF
-577 EMTEDL
+577 EMTEEL
-583 KDALYEEL
+583 KAALYEDL

-621 HEYHAEELWLSFYTY
+621 HEYHAEELWLQFYTN
-636 YGDSDAEKVSKKTA
+636 YGDPDAEKVGKKTA

-696 FNNVRGDYY
+696 HVNVSGDYY
-705 VYYSGVTNS
+705 LYYSGVTNS

-764 RIDDKAKAQKISD
+764 RIDDKTKAQKISD

-801 VIAKYLPESS
+801 VIAKYLPEKS
-811 LSVLK
+811 LSVLN

>member
-8 NDRVNLRDF
+8 NDQVNSRDF

-139 IPYLIV
+139 IPYLTV
-145 FLMNIG
+145 FLMNVG

-181 ALAAVVSGSAI
+181 ALAAAVSGSAI
-192 EALFT
+192 EMVITTGAT
-197 SGSASIIALVFAYM
+197 SVIALLPAVLLDEF
-211 FSEIKSLFLPG
+211 KSSFLPG
-222 YVGSDYGFEDTML
+222 YVANNGSESLML
-235 LSPWTG
+235 FSPWTG
-241 LLDYSGV
+241 LLGNEDV
-248 NQLIMGK
+248 NGLITKTDK
-255 KVPKELL
+255 KIPEEFLL
-262 LTWKDNF
+262 NFKDDF
-269 LPIAFWAI
+269 FPIIFWI
-277 AAVIIFAVGL
+277 VAAMVIFAVAL
-287 VLFKKRK
+287 LLFKKRK
-294 NENTASF
+294 NENAASF
-301 GKFSIASALNG
+301 GKFAVASAING
-312 TTVLLVSLVA
+312 SAILLISELI
-322 LTEVFNSLYR
+322 LTDLFSSLYGR
-332 GNQIKSVALCVILIT
+332 GQIKNVALCIILT
-347 LISFIIFFV
+347 AAISFIVFFV

-365 KAVLRILPVYGGI
+365 KAVIRILPVYGGI
-378 ALVMFAAL
+378 AFVTLASL

-411 SYDDPLATFT
+411 SYDDPLTTFT
-421 FMAGVSNPEEYDK
+421 YMANVYSPEDYDK
-434 EIDFYC
+434 ENDYSC

-456 NVKGEKREGRTAIDT
+456 KVKTEKRDGRTAIDT

-492 EEAYS
+492 EKTYS

-503 FDSNYFHSIIKMRLN
+503 FDSNYFHSIIKSKLN
-518 EMMNGGAVKS
+518 SESSNGNYTDQTANIMMDGM
-528 ENTVIYG
+528 EYG
-535 ENGVEYV
+535 DEYIET
-542 DQYMNSDVFFDY
+542 DFYDY
-554 YNGDLLATAELS
+554 YNGDLLANAETSGYETAV
-566 EYEMQIYASSF
+566 YGSSF
-577 EMTEDL
+577 EMTEEL
-583 KDALYEEL
+583 KDALYEDL

-681 KAVICPDKKLMLTDA
+681 KAVICPDKKLTLTDA
-696 FNNVRGDYY
+696 FKNVSGNS
-705 VYYSGVTNS
+705 VYNYGGTIGS
-714 TVFTSYGQSSRASDY
+714 TVFISYAQSSRASDY

-764 RIDDKAKAQKISD
+764 RIDDKTKAQKISD

-801 VIAKYLPESS
+801 VIAKYLPEKS
-811 LSVLK
+811 LSVLN

>member
-17 LRSLLG
+17 LRSLLE
-23 ACKAPIVTIL
+23 ACKAPIVAL
-33 FLSFAVIGPVVE
+33 FFISLSVIGPV
-45 FAKTLKK
+45 AKLAKALKQN
-52 SLQYMELIKNKE
+52 LQYMELLKKHE
-64 IISYFGGIKNPN
+64 IISYFGGITSEG
-76 EYSDSTPYAF
+76 EYSDAAPLSF
-86 LMIICGMAIAL
+86 MMILCGMAIAL

-139 IPYLIV
+139 IPYLTV
-145 FLMNIG
+145 FLMNVG

-181 ALAAVVSGSAI
+181 ALAAAVSGSVI
-192 EALFT
+192 EMVITTGAT
-197 SGSASIIALVFAYM
+197 SVIALLPALLLSGF
-211 FSEIKSLFLPG
+211 KSILLPG
-222 YVGSDYGFEDTML
+222 YVSGNDNSDKTML

-241 LLDYSGV
+241 LLDYSDV
-248 NQLIMGK
+248 NQLITGK

-262 LTWKDNF
+262 LTWKGNF

-294 NENTASF
+294 NENAASF
-301 GKFSIASALNG
+301 GKFAVASAING
-312 TTVLLVSLVA
+312 SVILLISA
-322 LTEVFNSLYR
+322 LILTDLFSSLYGR
-332 GNQIKSVALCVILIT
+332 GQIKNVALCIILT
-347 LISFIIFFV
+347 AAISFIVFFV

-365 KAVLRILPVYGGI
+365 KAVIRILPVYGGI
-378 ALVMFAAL
+378 AFVTLASL

-411 SYDDPLATFT
+411 SYDDPLTTFT
-421 FMAGVSNPEEYDK
+421 YMANVYSPEDYDK
-434 EIDFYC
+434 ENDYSC

-456 NVKGEKREGRTAIDT
+456 KVKTEKREGRNSIDRI
-471 ASFVIKTKDG
+471 SFVIKTKDG

-492 EEAYS
+492 EETYS

-503 FDSNYFHSIIKMRLN
+503 FDSNYFHSIIKSKLN
-518 EMMNGGAVKS
+518 SESSNGNYTDETANIVMDGK
-528 ENTVIYG
+528 EYG
-535 ENGVEYV
+535 
-542 DQYMNSDVFFDY
+542 DQYIETDFYDY
-554 YNGDLLATAELS
+554 YNGDLLANAETFGYETAVRG
-566 EYEMQIYASSF
+566 SSF
-577 EMTEDL
+577 EMTEEL
-583 KDALYEEL
+583 KAALYEDL
-591 CNITY
+591 CSITY

-606 QGAIVASAYTPMLET
+606 QGAIVKLAYTPMLET
-621 HEYHAEELWLSFYTY
+621 HEYHAEELWLQFYTN
-636 YGDSDAEKVSKKTA
+636 YGDPDAEKVSKKTA
-650 VAYRAILVY
+650 VANSAILVY

-696 FNNVRGDYY
+696 FNNVGGDSIYY
-705 VYYSGVTNS
+705 YDGRISS
-714 TVFTSYGQSSRASDY
+714 TVFISYMQSSRATDY
-729 FMNSDEV
+729 FMNGDKV

-741 GKMTGTYLDFIEI
+741 GKMTGTYLDFIEL
-754 IYGANGVNVT
+754 IYGANDVNVT
-764 RIDDKAKAQKISD
+764 RVDDKDKAQKISD
-777 EAYSVYNTYN
+777 EAYTVYNTYN

-801 VIAKYLPESS
+801 VIAKYLPEKAM
-811 LSVLK
+811 SVLN

>member
-8 NDRVNLRDF
+8 NDQVNSRDF

-139 IPYLIV
+139 IPYLTV
-145 FLMNIG
+145 FLMNVG

-181 ALAAVVSGSAI
+181 ALAAAVSGSVI
-192 EALFT
+192 EMVITTGAT
-197 SGSASIIALVFAYM
+197 SVIALLPAVLLDEF
-211 FSEIKSLFLPG
+211 KSSFLPG
-222 YVGSDYGFEDTML
+222 YVANNGSESLML
-235 LSPWTG
+235 FSPWTG
-241 LLDYSGV
+241 LLGNEDV
-248 NQLIMGK
+248 NGLITKTDK
-255 KVPKELL
+255 KIPEEFLL
-262 LTWKDNF
+262 NFKDDF
-269 LPIAFWAI
+269 FPIIFWI
-277 AAVIIFAVGL
+277 VAAMVIFAVAL
-287 VLFKKRK
+287 LLFKKRK
-294 NENTASF
+294 NENAASF
-301 GKFSIASALNG
+301 GKFAVASAING
-312 TTVLLVSLVA
+312 SAILLISELI
-322 LTEVFNSLYR
+322 LTDLFSSLYGR
-332 GNQIKSVALCVILIT
+332 GQIKNVALCIILT
-347 LISFIIFFV
+347 AVISFIVFFV

-365 KAVLRILPVYGGI
+365 KAVIRILPVYGGI
-378 ALVMFAAL
+378 AFVTLASL

-411 SYDDPLATFT
+411 SYDDPLTTFT
-421 FMAGVSNPEEYDK
+421 YMANVYSPEDYDK
-434 EIDFYC
+434 ENDYSC
-440 KSSNPEDIK
+440 KSSNTEDIK

-456 NVKGEKREGRTAIDT
+456 KVKTEKRDGRTAIDT

-492 EEAYS
+492 EKTYS

-503 FDSNYFHSIIKMRLN
+503 FDSNYFHSIIKSKLN
-518 EMMNGGAVKS
+518 SESSNGNYTDQTANIMMDGM
-528 ENTVIYG
+528 EYG
-535 ENGVEYV
+535 DEYIET
-542 DQYMNSDVFFDY
+542 DFYDY
-554 YNGDLLATAELS
+554 YNGDLLANAETSGYETAV
-566 EYEMQIYASSF
+566 YGSSF

-583 KDALYEEL
+583 KDALYEDL

-606 QGAIVASAYTPMLET
+606 QGAIVASAHTPMLET

-681 KAVICPDKKLMLTDA
+681 KAVICPDKKLTLTDA
-696 FNNVRGDYY
+696 FKNVSGNS
-705 VYYSGVTNS
+705 VYNYGGTIGS
-714 TVFTSYGQSSRASDY
+714 TVFISYAQSSRASDY

-801 VIAKYLPESS
+801 VIAKYLPENS
-811 LSVLK
+811 LAVLN

>member
-8 NDRVNLRDF
+8 NDQVNSRDF
-17 LRSLLG
+17 LRSLLD

-139 IPYLIV
+139 IPYLTV
-145 FLMNIG
+145 FLMNVG

-181 ALAAVVSGSAI
+181 ALAAAVSGSAI
-192 EALFT
+192 EMVITTGAT
-197 SGSASIIALVFAYM
+197 SVIALLPAVLLDEF
-211 FSEIKSLFLPG
+211 KSSFLPG
-222 YVGSDYGFEDTML
+222 YVANNGSESLML
-235 LSPWTG
+235 FSPWTG
-241 LLDYSGV
+241 LLGNEDV
-248 NQLIMGK
+248 NGLITKTDK
-255 KVPKELL
+255 KIPEEFLL
-262 LTWKDNF
+262 NFKDDF
-269 LPIAFWAI
+269 FPIIFWI
-277 AAVIIFAVGL
+277 VAAMVIFAVAL
-287 VLFKKRK
+287 LLFKKRK
-294 NENTASF
+294 NENAASF
-301 GKFSIASALNG
+301 GKFAVASAING
-312 TTVLLVSLVA
+312 SVILLISA
-322 LTEVFNSLYR
+322 LILTDLFSSLYGR
-332 GNQIKSVALCVILIT
+332 GQIKNVALCIILT
-347 LISFIIFFV
+347 AAISFIVFFV

-365 KAVLRILPVYGGI
+365 KAVIRILPVYGGI
-378 ALVMFAAL
+378 AFVTLASL

-401 EAKDIEYISM
+401 KAKDIEYISM
-411 SYDDPLATFT
+411 SYDDPLTTFT
-421 FMAGVSNPEEYDK
+421 YMANVYSPEDYDK
-434 EIDFYC
+434 ENDYSC
-440 KSSNPEDIK
+440 KSSNTEDIK
-449 MCIEQFN
+449 MCIEQIN
-456 NVKGEKREGRTAIDT
+456 KVKTEKREGRNSIDRI
-471 ASFVIKTKDG
+471 SFVIKTKDG
-481 KFIARTFPVYS
+481 KFITRCFDVYS
-492 EEAYS
+492 EEILYN
-497 SYNKAV
+497 YNKTV
-503 FDSNYFHSIIKMRLN
+503 FDSDYFHSIIKYRLN
-518 EMMNGGAVKS
+518 SESSNGNYTDQT
-528 ENTVIYG
+528 ENMVMYG
-535 ENGVEYV
+535 TEYG
-542 DQYMNSDVFFDY
+542 DQYIESAVSYDY
-554 YNGDLLATAELS
+554 YNGSLLANVEVS
-566 EYEMQIYASSF
+566 EYEMAVNASSF
-577 EMTEDL
+577 EMTEEL
-583 KDALYEEL
+583 KAAIYEDL

-596 DEYYGNKGKP
+596 DEYYGNKDKP

-621 HEYHAEELWLSFYTY
+621 HQYHAEELWLDFYTY

-696 FNNVRGDYY
+696 INNVRGDYY

-741 GKMTGTYLDFIEI
+741 GKMTGTYLDFIEL

-801 VIAKYLPESS
+801 VIAKYLPENS
-811 LSVLK
+811 LSVLN

>member
-17 LRSLLG
+17 LRSLLE
-23 ACKAPIVTIL
+23 ACKAPIVALL
-33 FLSFAVIGPVVE
+33 FISFSVIGPV
-45 FAKTLKK
+45 AKLAKALKQN
-52 SLQYMELIKNKE
+52 LQYMELLKKHE
-64 IISYFGGIKNPN
+64 MISYFGGITSEG
-76 EYSDSTPYAF
+76 EYSDTAPLSI
-86 LMIICGMAIAL
+86 LMVLCGMAVAL

-111 YFSVGLTRTRMFLNR
+111 YFSAGITRTRLFLNR
-126 LAAGTIWIFAVAI
+126 IAAGAIELFAVAL

-145 FLMNIG
+145 FLMNVG
-151 MFGFHSHQLKLFAYF
+151 MFGFHSHQLKLFVYY
-166 TLIMFIRGMSGFAIG
+166 TLLMFIRGMSGFAIG
-181 ALAAVVSGSAI
+181 ALAAAVSGSVI
-192 EALFT
+192 EMMFA

-241 LLDYSGV
+241 LLDNSGV
-248 NQLIMGK
+248 NRLITGK

-312 TTVLLVSLVA
+312 ATVLLVSLVA

-332 GNQIKSVALCVILIT
+332 ENKIKSVALCVILIT
-347 LISFIIFFV
+347 VISFIAFFV

-411 SYDDPLATFT
+411 SYDDPLIAFT
-421 FMAGVSNPEEYDK
+421 YMVDIANPGTYDK
-434 EIDFYC
+434 ENEDVC

-456 NVKGEKREGRTAIDT
+456 RIKTEKREGRNSIDRI
-471 ASFVIKTKDG
+471 SFVIKTKDG
-481 KFIARTFPVYS
+481 KFITRYFNVYS
-492 EEAYS
+492 EEILS
-497 SYNKAV
+497 NYNKAV
-503 FDSNYFHSIIKMRLN
+503 FDSKYFHSIIKSKLKSSPT
-518 EMMNGGAVKS
+518 NGNYTDQTA
-528 ENTVIYG
+528 NTVMDGMEYG
-535 ENGVEYV
+535 DKYIETDFY
-542 DQYMNSDVFFDY
+542 DY
-554 YNGDLLATAELS
+554 YNGDLLANAETTG
-566 EYEMQIYASSF
+566 YETTVYGSSF
-577 EMTEDL
+577 EMTEEL
-583 KDALYEEL
+583 KAALYEDL

-681 KAVICPDKKLMLTDA
+681 KAVICSDKKLTLTDA
-696 FNNVRGDYY
+696 FKNVSGDS
-705 VYYSGVTNS
+705 VYNYGDTIGS
-714 TVFTSYGQSSRASDY
+714 TVFISNVQSSRANDF
-729 FMNSDEV
+729 FMNSDEI

-741 GKMTGTYLDFIEI
+741 GKMTGTYPDFIEI

-764 RIDDKAKAQKISD
+764 RIDDKVKAQKISD
-777 EAYSVYNTYN
+777 EASSVYNMYN

-801 VIAKYLPESS
+801 VIAKYLPEKAM
-811 LSVLK
+811 SVLN

>member
-8 NDRVNLRDF
+8 NDQVNSRDF

-139 IPYLIV
+139 IPYLTV
-145 FLMNIG
+145 FLMNVG

-181 ALAAVVSGSAI
+181 ALAAAVSGSAI
-192 EALFT
+192 EMVITTGAT
-197 SGSASIIALVFAYM
+197 SVIALLPAVLLDEF
-211 FSEIKSLFLPG
+211 KSSFLSG
-222 YVGSDYGFEDTML
+222 YVANNGSESLML
-235 LSPWTG
+235 FSPWTG
-241 LLDYSGV
+241 LLGNEDV
-248 NQLIMGK
+248 NGLITKTDK
-255 KVPKELL
+255 KIPEEFLL
-262 LTWKDNF
+262 NFKDDF
-269 LPIAFWAI
+269 FPIIFWI
-277 AAVIIFAVGL
+277 VAAMVIFAVAL
-287 VLFKKRK
+287 LLFKKRK
-294 NENTASF
+294 NENAASF
-301 GKFSIASALNG
+301 GKFAVASAING
-312 TTVLLVSLVA
+312 SAILLISELI
-322 LTEVFNSLYR
+322 LTDLFSSLYGR
-332 GNQIKSVALCVILIT
+332 GQIKNVALCIILT
-347 LISFIIFFV
+347 AAISFIVFFV

-365 KAVLRILPVYGGI
+365 KAVIRILPVYGGI
-378 ALVMFAAL
+378 AFVTLASL

-411 SYDDPLATFT
+411 SYDDPLTTFT
-421 FMAGVSNPEEYDK
+421 YMANVYSPEDYDK
-434 EIDFYC
+434 ENDYSC

-456 NVKGEKREGRTAIDT
+456 KVKTEKRDGRTAIDT

-481 KFIARTFPVYS
+481 KFTARTFPVYS
-492 EEAYS
+492 EETYS

-528 ENTVIYG
+528 ENTVTYG

-542 DQYMNSDVFFDY
+542 DQYIETDFYDY
-554 YNGDLLATAELS
+554 YNGNLLANAETSGYETAV
-566 EYEMQIYASSF
+566 YGSSF
-577 EMTEDL
+577 EMTEEL
-583 KDALYEEL
+583 KDALYEDL

-621 HEYHAEELWLSFYTY
+621 HEYHAEELWLNFYTY

-681 KAVICPDKKLMLTDA
+681 KAVICPDKKLTLTDA
-696 FNNVRGDYY
+696 FKNVRGDYY
-705 VYYSGVTNS
+705 VYYSCVTNS

-729 FMNSDEV
+729 YMNSDEV

-764 RIDDKAKAQKISD
+764 RIDDKTKAQKISD

-801 VIAKYLPESS
+801 VIAKYLPENS
-811 LSVLK
+811 LAVLN

>member
-17 LRSLLG
+17 LRSLLE
-23 ACKAPIVTIL
+23 ACKAPIVAL
-33 FLSFAVIGPVVE
+33 FFISLSVIGPV
-45 FAKTLKK
+45 AKLAKALKQN
-52 SLQYMELIKNKE
+52 LQYMELLKKHE
-64 IISYFGGIKNPN
+64 IISYFGGVTNSE
-76 EYSDSTPYAF
+76 EYFDAMPMGF

-139 IPYLIV
+139 IPYLTV
-145 FLMNIG
+145 FLMNVG

-181 ALAAVVSGSAI
+181 ALAAAVSGSVI
-192 EALFT
+192 EMVITTGAT
-197 SGSASIIALVFAYM
+197 SVIALLPALLLSGF
-211 FSEIKSLFLPG
+211 KSILLPG
-222 YVGSDYGFEDTML
+222 YVSGNDNSDKTML

-248 NQLIMGK
+248 NRLITGK

-262 LTWKDNF
+262 LTWKGNF

-301 GKFSIASALNG
+301 GKFSIASAVNG
-312 TTVLLVSLVA
+312 AAILFVSIIA
-322 LTEVFNSLYR
+322 LEEVFASLYAE
-332 GNQIKSVALCVILIT
+332 GKIKSVALCIILIT
-347 LISFIIFFV
+347 VISFIIFFL

-378 ALVMFAAL
+378 ALVMFASL

-411 SYDDPLATFT
+411 SYDDPLTTFT
-421 FMAGVSNPEEYDK
+421 YVANVYSPEDYDK
-434 EIDFYC
+434 EKDYNC

-456 NVKGEKREGRTAIDT
+456 KVKTEKREGRNSIDRI
-471 ASFVIKTKDG
+471 SFVIKTKDG
-481 KFIARTFPVYS
+481 KFISRYFPVYS
-492 EEAYS
+492 EETCS
-497 SYNKAV
+497 NYNKAV
-503 FDSNYFHSIIKMRLN
+503 FDSNYFHSIIKSKLN
-518 EMMNGGAVKS
+518 SESSNGNYTDQTANIVMDGK
-528 ENTVIYG
+528 EYG
-535 ENGVEYV
+535 
-542 DQYMNSDVFFDY
+542 DQYIETDFYDY
-554 YNGDLLATAELS
+554 YNGNLLANAETS
-566 EYEMQIYASSF
+566 GYETEVFSSSF
-577 EMTEDL
+577 EMTEEL
-583 KDALYEEL
+583 KAALYEDL

-621 HEYHAEELWLSFYTY
+621 HQYHAEELWLQFYTN
-636 YGDSDAEKVSKKTA
+636 YGDTDAEKVSKKTA

-696 FNNVRGDYY
+696 HVNVSGDYY
-705 VYYSGVTNS
+705 LYYSGVTNS

-729 FMNSDEV
+729 FMNGDKV

-741 GKMTGTYLDFIEI
+741 NKKTGTYLDFIEL
-754 IYGANGVNVT
+754 IYGANDVNVT
-764 RIDDKAKAQKISD
+764 RVDDKDKAQKISD

-801 VIAKYLPESS
+801 VIAKYLPEKS
-811 LSVLK
+811 LSVLN

>member
-8 NDRVNLRDF
+8 NDQVNLRDF
-17 LRSLLG
+17 LRSLLE
-23 ACKAPIVTIL
+23 ACKAPIVALL
-33 FLSFAVIGPVVE
+33 FISFSVIGPVVKL
-45 FAKTLKK
+45 AKALKQN
-52 SLQYMELIKNKE
+52 LQYMELLKKHE
-64 IISYFGGIKNPN
+64 IISYFGGITSEG
-76 EYSDSTPYAF
+76 EYSDTAPLSILMVLCGIVVAF
-86 LMIICGMAIAL
+86 

-111 YFSVGLTRTRMFLNR
+111 YFSAGITRTRLFLNR
-126 LAAGTIWIFAVAI
+126 IAAGAIELFAVAL

-145 FLMNIG
+145 FLMNMG
-151 MFGFHSHQLKLFAYF
+151 MFGFHSHQLKLFAYY
-166 TLIMFIRGMSGFAIG
+166 TLLMFIRGMSGFAIG
-181 ALAAVVSGSAI
+181 ALAAAVSGSAI
-192 EALFT
+192 EMVITTGAT
-197 SGSASIIALVFAYM
+197 SVIALLPALLLSGF
-211 FSEIKSLFLPG
+211 KSILLPG
-222 YVGSDYGFEDTML
+222 YVSGNDNSDKTML

-301 GKFSIASALNG
+301 GKFSIASGLNG
-312 TTVLLVSLVA
+312 AAILFVSIIA
-322 LTEVFNSLYR
+322 LEEVFASLYAE
-332 GNQIKSVALCVILIT
+332 GKIKSVALCVILIT
-347 LISFIIFFV
+347 VISFIAFFV

-378 ALVMFAAL
+378 ALVMFASL

-411 SYDDPLATFT
+411 SYDDPLTTFT
-421 FMAGVSNPEEYDK
+421 YVANVYSPEDYDK
-434 EIDFYC
+434 ENDYNC

-456 NVKGEKREGRTAIDT
+456 KVKTEKREGRNRIDGI
-471 ASFVIKTKDG
+471 SFVIKTKDG
-481 KFIARTFPVYS
+481 KFITRYFNVYS
-492 EEAYS
+492 EETLYN
-497 SYNKAV
+497 YNKAV
-503 FDSNYFHSIIKMRLN
+503 FDSDYFHSIIKSKLN
-518 EMMNGGAVKS
+518 SESSNGNYTDETANIMMDGT
-528 ENTVIYG
+528 EYG
-535 ENGVEYV
+535 
-542 DQYMNSDVFFDY
+542 DQYIETDFYDY
-554 YNGDLLATAELS
+554 YNGDLLANAETTG
-566 EYEMQIYASSF
+566 YETEVYGLSF
-577 EMTEDL
+577 EMTEEL
-583 KDALYEEL
+583 KAALYEDL

-606 QGAIVASAYTPMLET
+606 QGAIVSSAYTPMLET
-621 HEYHAEELWLSFYTY
+621 HQYHAEELWLQFYTN
-636 YGDSDAEKVSKKTA
+636 YGDPDAEKVSKKTA
-650 VAYRAILVY
+650 VANSAILVY
-659 PQMAKTAEL
+659 PQMAKTVGL

-676 QTAQV
+676 QDSSV
-681 KAVICPDKKLMLTDA
+681 KAVICPDKNLTLTDA
-696 FNNVRGDYY
+696 FNNVRGDSIYY
-705 VYYSGVTNS
+705 YDGRISS
-714 TVFTSYGQSSRASDY
+714 TVFISYMQSSRASDY

-801 VIAKYLPESS
+801 VIAKYLPEKY
-811 LSVLK
+811 LSVLN

>member
-17 LRSLLG
+17 LRSLLE
-23 ACKAPIVTIL
+23 ACKAPIVAL
-33 FLSFAVIGPVVE
+33 FFISFSVIGPV
-45 FAKTLKK
+45 AKLAKALKQN
-52 SLQYMELIKNKE
+52 LQYMELLKKHE
-64 IISYFGGIKNPN
+64 MISYFGGIKGEG
-76 EYSDSTPYAF
+76 EYSDTAPLSI
-86 LMIICGMAIAL
+86 LMVLCGMVVAL

-111 YFSVGLTRTRMFLNR
+111 YFSAGITRTRLFLNR
-126 LAAGTIWIFAVAI
+126 IAAGAIELFAVAL

-145 FLMNIG
+145 FLMNVG
-151 MFGFHSHQLKLFAYF
+151 MFGFHSHQLKLFAYY
-166 TLIMFIRGMSGFAIG
+166 TVLMFIRGMSGFAIG
-181 ALAAVVSGSAI
+181 ALAAAVSGSAI

-332 GNQIKSVALCVILIT
+332 ENKIKSVALCVILIT

-365 KAVLRILPVYGGI
+365 KAVIRILPVYGGI
-378 ALVMFAAL
+378 AFVTLASL

-503 FDSNYFHSIIKMRLN
+503 FDSNYFHSIIKSKLN
-518 EMMNGGAVKS
+518 SASTNGNYTDQTANIVMDGM
-528 ENTVIYG
+528 EYG
-535 ENGVEYV
+535 
-542 DQYMNSDVFFDY
+542 DQKIESSDFYDY
-554 YNGDLLATAELS
+554 YNGNLLANAETS
-566 EYEMQIYASSF
+566 GYETEVFSSSF
-577 EMTEDL
+577 EMTEKL
-583 KDALYEEL
+583 KAALYEDL

-621 HEYHAEELWLSFYTY
+621 HQYHAEELWLDFYTY

-696 FNNVRGDYY
+696 FNNVKGDYY

-714 TVFTSYGQSSRASDY
+714 TVFTSYGQSSRANDF
-729 FMNSDEV
+729 FMNSDEI

-741 GKMTGTYLDFIEI
+741 GKMTGTYPDFIEI

-801 VIAKYLPESS
+801 VIAKYLPEKAM
-811 LSVLK
+811 SVLN

>member
-17 LRSLLG
+17 LRSLLE
-23 ACKAPIVTIL
+23 ACKAPIVAL
-33 FLSFAVIGPVVE
+33 FFISLSVIGPV
-45 FAKTLKK
+45 AKLAKALKQN
-52 SLQYMELIKNKE
+52 LQYMELLKKHE
-64 IISYFGGIKNPN
+64 IISYFGGITSES
-76 EYSDSTPYAF
+76 EYSDTAPLSI
-86 LMIICGMAIAL
+86 LMVLCGMVVAL

-111 YFSVGLTRTRMFLNR
+111 YFSVGLTRTRMFFNR
-126 LAAGTIWIFAVAI
+126 LAAGTIWLFAVAL
-139 IPYLIV
+139 IPYLTV

-151 MFGFHSHQLKLFAYF
+151 MFGFHSHQLKLFAYY
-166 TLIMFIRGMSGFAIG
+166 TLLMFIRGMSGFAIG
-181 ALAAVVSGSAI
+181 ALAAAVSGSAI
-192 EALFT
+192 EMVITTGAT
-197 SGSASIIALVFAYM
+197 SVIALLPALLLYGF
-211 FSEIKSLFLPG
+211 KSNFLPG
-222 YVGSDYGFEDTML
+222 YVSGNDGLDKILL

-241 LLDYSGV
+241 LLENSDV
-248 NQLIMGK
+248 NQLITGK

-269 LPIAFWAI
+269 FPIAFWAI
-277 AAVIIFAVGL
+277 VAAIIFAVAL
-287 VLFKKRK
+287 LLFKKRK
-294 NENTASF
+294 NENAASF
-301 GKFSIASALNG
+301 GKFSIASAVNG
-312 TTVLLVSLVA
+312 AAILFVSIIA
-322 LTEVFNSLYR
+322 LEEVFASLYAE
-332 GNQIKSVALCVILIT
+332 GKIKSVALCIILVT

-378 ALVMFAAL
+378 ALVMFVSL

-421 FMAGVSNPEEYDK
+421 FMAGVSNPENYDK
-434 EIDFYC
+434 EIDFYY
-440 KSSNPEDIK
+440 KSSNSEDIK

-456 NVKGEKREGRTAIDT
+456 KVKTEKRDGRTAIDT

-492 EEAYS
+492 EETYS

-528 ENTVIYG
+528 ENTVTYG

-542 DQYMNSDVFFDY
+542 DQYMESDDFFDY
-554 YNGDLLATAELS
+554 YNGDLLANAETTG
-566 EYEMQIYASSF
+566 YETTVFSSSF
-577 EMTEDL
+577 EMTEEL
-583 KDALYEEL
+583 KAALYEDL

-606 QGAIVASAYTPMLET
+606 QGAIVKSAYTPMLET

-681 KAVICPDKKLMLTDA
+681 KAVICPDKKLTLTDA
-696 FNNVRGDYY
+696 FNNVRGDSIYY
-705 VYYSGVTNS
+705 YDGRISS
-714 TVFTSYGQSSRASDY
+714 TVFISYMQSSRATDF
-729 FMNSDEV
+729 FMNSDEI

-764 RIDDKAKAQKISD
+764 RIDDKTKAQKISD

>member
-17 LRSLLG
+17 LRSLLE
-23 ACKAPIVTIL
+23 ACKAPIATVL
-33 FLSFAVIGPVVE
+33 FLSFAVIGPMVN
-45 FAKTLKK
+45 FAKELKTNLEFMELLKK
-52 SLQYMELIKNKE
+52 HE
-64 IISYFGGIKNPN
+64 IISYFGGITSEG
-76 EYSDSTPYAF
+76 EYSDTAPLSF
-86 LMIICGMAIAL
+86 LMILCGMVVAL

-145 FLMNIG
+145 FLMNVG
-151 MFGFHSHQLKLFAYF
+151 MFGFHSHQLKLFAYY
-166 TLIMFIRGMSGFAIG
+166 TLLMFVRGMSGFAIG
-181 ALAAVVSGSAI
+181 ALAAAVSGSVI

-211 FSEIKSLFLPG
+211 FSEIKSLFLSG

-248 NQLIMGK
+248 NRLITGK

-262 LTWKDNF
+262 LTWKGDF
-269 LPIAFWAI
+269 YPIVFWAI
-277 AAVIIFAVGL
+277 TAVIIFAVGL

-301 GKFSIASALNG
+301 GKFSIASGLNG
-312 TTVLLVSLVA
+312 AAVLLVSIIA
-322 LTEVFNSLYR
+322 LEEVFASLYAE
-332 GNQIKSVALCVILIT
+332 GKIKSVALCIILVT

-378 ALVMFAAL
+378 ALVMFASL

-411 SYDDPLATFT
+411 SYDDPLTTFT
-421 FMAGVSNPEEYDK
+421 YVANVYSPEDYDK
-434 EIDFYC
+434 EKDYNC

-456 NVKGEKREGRTAIDT
+456 KVKTEKREGRNSIDRI
-471 ASFVIKTKDG
+471 SFVIKTKDG

-492 EEAYS
+492 EKTYS

-503 FDSNYFHSIIKMRLN
+503 FDSNYFHSIIKSKLN
-518 EMMNGGAVKS
+518 SESSNGNYTDQTANIMMDGK
-528 ENTVIYG
+528 EYG
-535 ENGVEYV
+535 
-542 DQYMNSDVFFDY
+542 DQYIETDFYDY
-554 YNGDLLATAELS
+554 YNGNLLANAETS
-566 EYEMQIYASSF
+566 GYETEVFSSSF
-577 EMTEDL
+577 EMTEEL
-583 KDALYEEL
+583 KAALYEDL

-606 QGAIVASAYTPMLET
+606 QGAIVKSAYTPMLET
-621 HEYHAEELWLSFYTY
+621 HEYHAEELWLQFYTN
-636 YGDSDAEKVSKKTA
+636 YGDPDAEKVSKKTA

-696 FNNVRGDYY
+696 HVNVSGDYY
-705 VYYSGVTNS
+705 LYYSGVTNS
-714 TVFTSYGQSSRASDY
+714 TVFTSYGQSSRATDY

-741 GKMTGTYLDFIEI
+741 NKKTGTYLDFIEI

-801 VIAKYLPESS
+801 VIAKYLPEKS
-811 LSVLK
+811 LSVLN

>member
-17 LRSLLG
+17 LRSLLE
-23 ACKAPIVTIL
+23 ACKAPIATVL
-33 FLSFAVIGPVVE
+33 FLSFAVIGPMVN
-45 FAKTLKK
+45 FAKELKTNLEFMELLKK
-52 SLQYMELIKNKE
+52 HE
-64 IISYFGGIKNPN
+64 IISYFGGITSEG
-76 EYSDSTPYAF
+76 EYSDTAPLSF
-86 LMIICGMAIAL
+86 LMILCGMVVAL

-139 IPYLIV
+139 IPYLTV
-145 FLMNIG
+145 FLMNVG

-181 ALAAVVSGSAI
+181 ALAAAVSGSVI
-192 EALFT
+192 EMVITTGAT
-197 SGSASIIALVFAYM
+197 SVIALLPAVLLSGF
-211 FSEIKSLFLPG
+211 KSILLPG
-222 YVGSDYGFEDTML
+222 YVSGNDNSDKTML

-248 NQLIMGK
+248 NRLITGK

-262 LTWKDNF
+262 LTWKGNF

-301 GKFSIASALNG
+301 GKFSIASGLNG
-312 TTVLLVSLVA
+312 AAVLLVSIIA
-322 LTEVFNSLYR
+322 LEEVFASLYAE
-332 GNQIKSVALCVILIT
+332 GKIKSVALCIILVT

-378 ALVMFAAL
+378 ALVMFASL

-411 SYDDPLATFT
+411 SYDDPLTTFT
-421 FMAGVSNPEEYDK
+421 YVANVYSPEDYDK
-434 EIDFYC
+434 EKDYNC

-456 NVKGEKREGRTAIDT
+456 KIKTEKREGRNSIDRI
-471 ASFVIKTKDG
+471 SFVIKTKDG
-481 KFIARTFPVYS
+481 KFISRYFPVYS
-492 EEAYS
+492 EETCS
-497 SYNKAV
+497 NYNKAV
-503 FDSNYFHSIIKMRLN
+503 FDSNYFHSIIKSKLN
-518 EMMNGGAVKS
+518 SESSNGNYTDETANIVMDGK
-528 ENTVIYG
+528 EYG
-535 ENGVEYV
+535 
-542 DQYMNSDVFFDY
+542 DQYIETDFYDY
-554 YNGDLLATAELS
+554 YNGNLLANAETS
-566 EYEMQIYASSF
+566 GYETEVFSSSF
-577 EMTEDL
+577 EMTEEL
-583 KDALYEEL
+583 KAALYEDL

-621 HEYHAEELWLSFYTY
+621 HEYHAEELWLQFYTN
-636 YGDSDAEKVSKKTA
+636 YGDPDAEKVGKKTA

-696 FNNVRGDYY
+696 HVNVSGDYY
-705 VYYSGVTNS
+705 LYYSGVTNS

-764 RIDDKAKAQKISD
+764 RIDDKTKAQEISD

-801 VIAKYLPESS
+801 VIAKYLPEKS
-811 LSVLK
+811 LSVLN